1 MKNILD
7 FQAVVND
14 KDKEGNGYKYPGR
27 GRRLKYNEPTIM
39 VGLRLPISS
48 ANKVRAAAET
58 LGMSVSELVNS
69 FIKKLK

>member
-1 MKNILD
+1 MKN
-7 FQAVVND
+7 
-14 KDKEGNGYKYPGR
+14 DKEQEGKAYKYPGL